1 MPNSESGR
9 EHFMPAVIQLLTG
22 ALACLAFVLLAR
34 RAGSKREATIYA
46 AALVVAA
53 LIYVG
58 FAAVG
63 GAALL
68 WVALEAGGLVLFS
81 VVALLG
87 LRFSVWALVLGWIA
101 HVGWDVL
108 LHKVLVVGF
117 APKWYPFVC
126 VGFDLFLAGYIA
138 VSIRERRW
146 PGAPRR

>member
-1 MPNSESGR
+1 MPNSEPGR
-9 EHFMPAVIQLLTG
+9 EHFMPAVIQLLAG
-22 ALACLAFVLLAR
+22 ALASLAFVLLAR

-63 GAALL
+63 GALP

-87 LRFSVWALVLGWIA
+87 LRISVWALALGWIA
-101 HVGWDVL
+101 HAGWDVL
-108 LHKVLVVGF
+108 PHKVLSVGF
-117 APKWYPFVC
+117 VPEWYPFVC
-126 VGFDLFLAGYIA
+126 IGFDLFLAGYIA